1 MENDLL
7 NVRACALCFS
17 FYILILPSVS
27 RLPSADYYCS
37 LIKMFFFV
45 LLDYCASKCNYIC
58 FSSPENVAI

>member
-37 LIKMFFFV
+37 LIKMFIVF
-45 LLDYCASKCNYIC
+45 IC
-58 FSSPENVAI
+58 CMFSLKLQQIIM